1 MKTLPETILERSK
14 ELAEGQLLEPKEFL
28 HVASR
33 AAVDKAFSRLAKRGQ
48 LLRISRGL
56 YVAPVATRFGI
67 RAPAAQMVIND
78 LAYKR
83 SETIAR
89 NGAWAA
95 NALGLTTQMPVQ
107 QKFVGSGRSRTLQL
121 GKVKIT
127 VEHAPSWQLVFG
139 TTPTGDAIRAL
150 AWMGQAHASETT
162 AKLRKHLTD
171 SEWKVLE
178 SARGLFPSWIAEA
191 IGRETDQH
199 SN

>member
-1 MKTLPETILERSK
+1 MRTLPEAILECSK

-28 HVASR
+28 HVANR
-33 AAVDKAFSRLAKRGQ
+33 AAVDKAFSRLAKSGQ
-48 LLRISRGL
+48 LLRIARGL
-56 YVAPVATRFGI
+56 YVAPITSRFGV
-67 RAPAAQMVIND
+67 RPPAAHLVISD

-107 QKFVGSGRSRTLQL
+107 EKFVGSGRSRTLQL
-121 GKVKIT
+121 GKRRIT

-150 AWMGQAHASETT
+150 AWMGQAHAAEATT
-162 AKLRKHLTD
+162 KLRKRLTD
-171 SEWKVLE
+171 
-178 SARGLFPSWIAEA
+178 AR
-191 IGRETDQH
+191 
-199 SN
+199 